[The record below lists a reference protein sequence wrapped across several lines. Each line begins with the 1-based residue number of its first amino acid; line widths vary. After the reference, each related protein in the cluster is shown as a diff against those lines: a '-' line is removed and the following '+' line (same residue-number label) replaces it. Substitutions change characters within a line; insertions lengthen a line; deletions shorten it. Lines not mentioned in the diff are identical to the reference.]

1 MSSFVYSYIFDHICV
16 CTYLPLFLTLF
27 RKSNVPSTSIRLLC
41 GRTLTEKLRSTQ
53 FRAPKMCFP
62 LVTGVAI
69 VVQLKKT
76 SCSHS
81 LGCRVC
87 LTQSLK
93 LDLARRLPCI
103 KCKFGKRLF
112 VCMLDQST
120 IRTGRSTFFGR
131 PKSKFGELC
140 LSWSS
145 PLVSRIVFKKNTLN

>member
-1 MSSFVYSYIFDHICV
+1 M
-16 CTYLPLFLTLF
+16 
-27 RKSNVPSTSIRLLC
+27 PSTSIRLLC

-69 VVQLKKT
+69 AVQLKKT

-131 PKSKFGELC
+131 SKSKFGELC

-145 PLVSRIVFKKNTLN
+145 PLVSRIVFKKKTPSFEKVVQGR